1 MQNIYTRK
9 EVMLLLHFA
18 GLLRSAKKSDI
29 VRLKIQHCEL
39 IQNKIHEQ
47 RQKVCSWCAYSA
59 TVLLCCWHVECII
72 HKLMLPL
79 SC

>member
-47 RQKVCSWCAYSA
+47 RQKVCS
-59 TVLLCCWHVECII
+59 
-72 HKLMLPL
+72 
-79 SC
+79 